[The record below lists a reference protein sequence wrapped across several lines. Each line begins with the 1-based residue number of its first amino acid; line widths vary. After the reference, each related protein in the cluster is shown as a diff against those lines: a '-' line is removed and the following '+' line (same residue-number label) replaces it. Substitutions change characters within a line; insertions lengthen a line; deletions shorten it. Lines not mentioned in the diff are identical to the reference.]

1 MKVSANEEVKTI
13 VPYNWYGLLVFDDPE
28 VGLEKEPFVSGV
40 PQILYNLCSM
50 AGIKE
55 PKKGFKLLFSGT
67 EFQGF
72 QIKAERL
79 EPDNGGYWY
88 RVLGQEGWLCPAL
101 FKYFDEAP
109 ETLYIK
115 VEAK

>member
-1 MKVSANEEVKTI
+1 MKLVSNEVKTI
-13 VPYNWYGLLVFDDPE
+13 SPYNWYGLLVFDDPD
-28 VGLEKEPFVSGV
+28 VGIEKEPFVSGV
-40 PQILYNLCSM
+40 LYKLCSM

-72 QIKAERL
+72 QIKADRL
-79 EPDNGGYWY
+79 ESDNGGYWY